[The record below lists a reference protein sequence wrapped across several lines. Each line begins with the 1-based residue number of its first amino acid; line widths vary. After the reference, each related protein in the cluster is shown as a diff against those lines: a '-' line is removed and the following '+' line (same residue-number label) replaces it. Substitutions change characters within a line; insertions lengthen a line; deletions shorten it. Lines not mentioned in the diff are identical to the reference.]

1 VAGARLACLTCSVRT
16 EDLREF
22 AARSR
27 AAVAKAKRAH
37 WQAVAQS
44 GNGLCAFDAAQ
55 ALYEHARAVSD
66 FPSASYRAE
75 DLAHH
80 VRLKQLIDRA
90 SEAAPFNRPA
100 H

>member
-1 VAGARLACLTCSVRT
+1 VRA

-27 AAVAKAKRAH
+27 AAVASVKRAH
-37 WQAVAQS
+37 WQGVAQS
-44 GNGLCAFDAAQ
+44 GDGLGAFDAGQ
-55 ALYEHARAVSD
+55 ALYEHARTVTD
-66 FPSASYRAE
+66 FPSKSYAAE

-90 SEAAPFNRPA
+90 SEAAPFNRA
-100 H
+100 AR

>member
-1 VAGARLACLTCSVRT
+1 VRA

-27 AAVAKAKRAH
+27 AAVASAKRAH
-37 WQAVAQS
+37 WQGVAQS
-44 GNGLCAFDAAQ
+44 GDGLGAFDAAQ
-55 ALYEHARAVSD
+55 ALYEHARTVAD
-66 FPSASYRAE
+66 FPSKSYTAE

-90 SEAAPFNRPA
+90 SEAAPFNRA
-100 H
+100 AR

>member
-1 VAGARLACLTCSVRT
+1 VRA

-27 AAVAKAKRAH
+27 DAVAVAKRAH
-37 WQAVAQS
+37 WQSVVQS
-44 GNGLCAFDAAQ
+44 GDGLGAFDAAQ
-55 ALYEHARAVSD
+55 ALYEHARLVAD
-66 FPSASYRAE
+66 FPSESYAAE

-90 SEAAPFNRPA
+90 SEAAPFNRA
-100 H
+100 TR